1 MSKPYRPTE
10 FASPTTPI
18 RPSRLRPWWQQV
30 CLGTVR
36 LGILGVGLGVL
47 TGTGLRIWSSQG
59 HDRLGS
65 LPLRPQDRPPTWQ
78 QFFWPPTADQPPLIP
93 QPVRPTTLEELIP
106 RRGEMQPLRQQ
117 LLPLIQ
123 RHAKMTVTLY
133 AVDLD
138 SGEYLDINGT
148 QAVSAAST
156 IKLPL
161 LLALFQAWDQGKVRL
176 EERLTMTKNLVAG
189 GSGNMQFQPVGTTF
203 TLLDTATRMIVISDN
218 TATNMILERL
228 GGKDLVNRQFAEW
241 GLQNTVIRNLLPDLK
256 GTNTTSAADL
266 VHTLALIERG
276 EVLSRRSRDW
286 VLHILRRT
294 ENRSLLPAGLGPGAV
309 IGHKTGD
316 IGFIIGDA
324 GLVDTATGQRYL
336 VAIFVQS
343 AYNDPQAVQLVQEL
357 SRQVYR
363 YLNRVKSPDTPNP

>member
-228 GGKDLVNRQFAEW
+228 GGKD
-241 GLQNTVIRNLLPDLK
+241 
-256 GTNTTSAADL
+256 
-266 VHTLALIERG
+266 
-276 EVLSRRSRDW
+276 
-286 VLHILRRT
+286 
-294 ENRSLLPAGLGPGAV
+294 
-309 IGHKTGD
+309 
-316 IGFIIGDA
+316 
-324 GLVDTATGQRYL
+324 
-336 VAIFVQS
+336 
-343 AYNDPQAVQLVQEL
+343 
-357 SRQVYR
+357 
-363 YLNRVKSPDTPNP
+363 